1 MYHRNTVRKRQIEK
15 EQGNVKISKKEQ
27 RTRELI
33 QVCLDV
39 FVEKGLTISTTTDL
53 SFAAGLQN
61 GGIYYYFDTKEEIV
75 IACAEAAIDRIEKRA
90 FGLVLEDLDDI
101 ENMMNHLGAMADE
114 LSPVMRFLVSV
125 CVSQEYGEKVKP
137 LLVKLAGRYPDYTR
151 QIAKILGCSTQ
162 DVEPYVHL
170 SILAINNYMIF
181 GERALFEP
189 QIRAAK
195 RELLKLAEKK

>member
-1 MYHRNTVRKRQIEK
+1 MYHKNTVRKRQIEK
-15 EQGNVKISKKEQ
+15 EQGRVKVSRKEQ

-39 FVEKGLTISTTTDL
+39 YVEKGLTITTTTHL
-53 SFAAGLQN
+53 SYAAGLQN

-125 CVSQEYGEKVKP
+125 CVSQEYGEKISQ
-137 LLVKLAGRYPDYTR
+137 AGGQISGLYQADRKDTGMQHTR
-151 QIAKILGCSTQ
+151 CGAVCTS
-162 DVEPYVHL
+162 VHTGDQQL
-170 SILAINNYMIF
+170 YDIW
-181 GERALFEP
+181 
-189 QIRAAK
+189 
-195 RELLKLAEKK
+195 REGTL